1 MYEKKVKK
9 KKYITLYIIVI
20 LLIIGLFLSYKY
32 YSESLEAISSKD
44 EKPVNIDIPS
54 GSSIKDIGEILED
67 NNLIKDKWVFLLK
80 IKISD
85 IKPSFKAGNYDLNKS
100 MDLEE
105 LIASLVKGGK
115 SGDVITFTIPEGY
128 EIKDIAEKLDEEGII
143 DLEKF
148 LALVSDKGNFENEF
162 IFLKDLGKGQSLEG
176 FLFPST
182 YEVYES
188 HDESDV
194 IKKMLEGF
202 EKVYEKEIEEKISDI
217 GLSLNEIVTF
227 ASIVEREARVDKERP
242 MMAGVIYNRLDID
255 MPLQVDATVQYALKE
270 RKERLLYKD
279 LEIESPYNTYIHNGL
294 PPGPI
299 ASPGKESLIATMN
312 PLDVDY
318 FFYVLKKDESGEH
331 IFTKTYE
338 EHKKAIQKK

>member
-1 MYEKKVKK
+1 MYKKESKK
-9 KKYITLYIIVI
+9 KKYIMLYIFMV
-20 LLIIGLFLSYKY
+20 LLILGLFLSYRY
-32 YSESLEAISSKD
+32 YSESLEAVSSRD
-44 EKPVNIDIPS
+44 EKSINIDIPS
-54 GSSIKDIGEILED
+54 GCSVKEIGEILEGK
-67 NNLIKDKWVFLLK
+67 NLIKDRWVFLLK

-85 IKPSFKAGNYDLNKS
+85 IKPSFKAGNYDLNRT

-105 LIASLVKGGK
+105 ILAILVKGGK
-115 SGDVITFTIPEGY
+115 SGNVITFTIPEGY
-128 EIKDIAEKLDEEGII
+128 EIKDIAKKLAEEGII
-143 DLEKF
+143 DQEKF
-148 LALVSDKGNFENEF
+148 LNLTSDKGKFEKEF
-162 IFLKDLGKGQSLEG
+162 IFLRDLDKGQSLEG

-182 YEVYES
+182 YEIYES
-188 HDESDV
+188 HGESD
-194 IKKMLEGF
+194 IIRKMLEGF
-202 EKVYEKEIEEKISDI
+202 EEVYEKDIKEKVSKT

-299 ASPGKESLIATMN
+299 ASPGKESLLATVD

-318 FFYVLKKDESGEH
+318 FFYVLKKDKSGEH

>member
-1 MYEKKVKK
+1 MYKK
-9 KKYITLYIIVI
+9 KSKKKRHIMLYIFII
-20 LLIIGLFLSYKY
+20 LLILGLFLSYKY
-32 YSESLEAISSKD
+32 YTESLEAVSSKD
-44 EKPVNIDIPS
+44 ENPINIDIPS
-54 GSSIKDIGEILED
+54 GSSVREIGEILEE

-80 IKISD
+80 TKISD
-85 IKPSFKAGNYDLNKS
+85 IKPSFKAGNYDLNKT

-105 LIASLVKGGK
+105 LISCLLKGGK
-115 SGDVITFTIPEGY
+115 SGTVITFTIPEGY
-128 EIKDIAEKLDEEGII
+128 EIKDIAKKLDEEGVI

-148 LALVSDKGNFENEF
+148 TELASDKGNFENEF
-162 IFLKDLGKGQSLEG
+162 VFLKELDKGQSLEG

-194 IKKMLEGF
+194 IVKMLCAF
-202 EKVYEKEIEEKISDI
+202 EEVYEKEIKEKISDI

-242 MMAGVIYNRLDID
+242 IMAGVIYNRLKID

-312 PLDVDY
+312 PLEVDY

-338 EHKKAIQKK
+338 EHKKSTPKK